1 MTPTEAP
8 STPPRVLIPRQ
19 WLNHCADHLTFQD
32 ESEMPL
38 GHLVQVEKVG
48 DTGAYEGHPIDT
60 GYTLKGYILYAP
72 VMGASFRVWRTERN
86 GVERPG
92 IFETT
97 PVLDLIERNDGVT
110 TIQTAN
116 STYRIT
122 PLL

>member
-38 GHLVQVEKVG
+38 GHYVQVEKVG
-48 DTGAYEGHPIDT
+48 DTGAYDGHPIST
-60 GYTLKGYILYAP
+60 GYTLKGYILNAP
-72 VMGASFRVWRTERN
+72 EMGASFRVWRTERN
-86 GVERPG
+86 GIEKPG
-92 IFETT
+92 IFESTKVLATVTFPDGTT
-97 PVLDLIERNDGVT
+97 LF
-110 TIQTAN
+110 QTAN